1 MYTVVLY
8 VIKSIGIHG
17 GSAPHARSPPSPP
30 LRAAPRTP
38 PLRHALHLE
47 RTANRAEIPAPRP
60 VLLVEQVTV
69 VRG

>member
-8 VIKSIGIHG
+8 VIKNIGIHG
-17 GSAPHARSPPSPP
+17 GSAPH
-30 LRAAPRTP
+30 T